1 MHPGR
6 RTHPYVQIRMGR
18 GLIQSEAG
26 PDARAVVRWNMRRLI
41 GAGRANWLKRRIV
54 QMGRPT
60 IFLVD
65 DDDFIRSVLADM
77 LRPAG
82 YAVEEFPSAEAF
94 VAALRPGMTGCL
106 ILDMEMPGMSG
117 VELQAELRRREIGL
131 PIIFLSGHEDV
142 PTTVAAIKG
151 GAEDFLIKPADENI
165 LLERVRIALEHDE
178 KRRAEEVAREHA
190 RSSLEKL
197 TPRESEI
204 LGLALAGHTNKEIA
218 RILEISHRTV
228 ETHRA
233 RIFLKTGASSLVDLA
248 QMAAV
253 CDYRF
258 DR

>member
-1 MHPGR
+1 
-6 RTHPYVQIRMGR
+6 
-18 GLIQSEAG
+18 
-26 PDARAVVRWNMRRLI
+26 MRPRP
-41 GAGRANWLKRRIV
+41 GAGRANWLKRMIV

-65 DDDFIRSVLADM
+65 DDEFIRGVLADM

-82 YAVEEFPSAEAF
+82 YAVEDFPSAEAF
-94 VAALRPGMTGCL
+94 LAALRPGMAGCL
-106 ILDMEMPGMSG
+106 ILDMQMPGMSG

-178 KRRAEEVAREHA
+178 RRRAEEAARERA

-218 RILEISHRTV
+218 RVLDISHRTI

-248 QMAAV
+248 QMAAA